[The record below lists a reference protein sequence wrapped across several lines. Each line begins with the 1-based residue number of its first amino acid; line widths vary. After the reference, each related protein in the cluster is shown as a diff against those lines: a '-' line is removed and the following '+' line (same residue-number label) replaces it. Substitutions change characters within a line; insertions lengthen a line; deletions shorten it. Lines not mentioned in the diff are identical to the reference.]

1 MPSSRNNQ
9 SPENHPLIAAR
20 DRLQSSARDLIRNIE
35 SAMGTANNNTQP
47 NNNLGPETSLEQA
60 FRSLFSSCTTGATMN
75 EENDDDDV
83 DAAEVTPT
91 SSRDRSGSSLE
102 SRSSPVVPVQ
112 QSRGRGS
119 SAKGPLRRLSNKF
132 SERVSP
138 PPPRPTPSPIL
149 SDTPTHHTAGEHV
162 YAQLYLEEETE
173 RRVAAAPGP
182 SSSTNHNRRQRS
194 PQPLLGISPMT
205 PNPQPKKRVSTK
217 PFPKSSPTQ
226 GTTPLRALSPTQ
238 GIAIPDSPTF
248 DDGISA
254 ISSHTL
260 EAMARN
266 DPVRTQMASNLPHH
280 RSWLRTSPPS
290 TPPRPVT
297 PKHGGYLQN
306 NDPRSNT
313 PSTRTTQS
321 SRSMD
326 RSFEQWKH
334 QDHEFWEAEVAVEA
348 AQKNKVIKKKK
359 KPRGRRS
366 SDSWQQPRRHPHET
380 LPYHPSDVFFR
391 RSPDSDSAEI

>member
-9 SPENHPLIAAR
+9 SPENHPLVAAR

-35 SAMGTANNNTQP
+35 SAMGTTNNNTQP
-47 NNNLGPETSLEQA
+47 NNNPGPETSLEQA

-75 EENDDDDV
+75 EENDDDD
-83 DAAEVTPT
+83 DEAAEVTPT

-102 SRSSPVVPVQ
+102 SRSSPVVPVP

-173 RRVAAAPGP
+173 RRVAAAPAP
-182 SSSTNHNRRQRS
+182 SHSTNQNRRQRS
-194 PQPLLGISPMT
+194 PQQLLGISPMT

-266 DPVRTQMASNLPHH
+266 DPVRTQMVSNLPH
-280 RSWLRTSPPS
+280 RSWRASPPA

-297 PKHGGYLQN
+297 PKHGGGHYLQH
-306 NDPRSNT
+306 DPRSNT

-321 SRSMD
+321 SRTSMD

-334 QDHEFWEAEVAVEA
+334 QDQEFWEAEVAVETT
-348 AQKNKVIKKKK
+348 KIKKKK

-366 SDSWQQPRRHPHET
+366 SDSSWQQPRRHPHET
-380 LPYHPSDVFFR
+380 LPFHPSDVFFR